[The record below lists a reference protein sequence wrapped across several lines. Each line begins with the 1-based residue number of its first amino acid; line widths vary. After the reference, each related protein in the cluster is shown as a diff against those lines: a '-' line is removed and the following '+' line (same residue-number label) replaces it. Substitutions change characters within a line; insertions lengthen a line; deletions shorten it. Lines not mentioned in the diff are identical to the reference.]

1 MTPDCS
7 PARSSGLHLLLMDR
21 IFIRDLR
28 VETII
33 GIYEHE
39 RETPQTVV
47 LDIDMAADIAKPA
60 ASENI
65 EDALNYHTLS
75 LRLTEF
81 LGKSLFLLIETMA
94 EAVVS
99 LIRREFGV
107 NWVRLRLHKPDALP
121 GSTQVGLVIERGQ
134 HERAGSGKVE

>member
-7 PARSSGLHLLLMDR
+7 PAPSSGLHLSSMDR

-33 GIYEHE
+33 GIYDHE

-47 LDIDMAADIAKPA
+47 LDLDMAADIAKAA

-65 EDALNYHTLS
+65 EDALNYHTS
-75 LRLTEF
+75 VSYTHLT
-81 LGKSLFLLIETMA
+81 
-94 EAVVS
+94 
-99 LIRREFGV
+99 
-107 NWVRLRLHKPDALP
+107 LP
-121 GSTQVGLVIERGQ
+121 TKRIV
-134 HERAGSGKVE
+134 